1 MTVFDDIGRG
11 LISFWMLAAG
21 PIEAADVRAAVGAF
35 GFFSGFLIYI
45 LTSIAS
51 RKAYVRIQRKVT
63 VVITVQGFS
72 LFLGIMDLATQA
84 SFLGWSNF
92 LFKSSLIT
100 WTVSLIPLYY
110 LLDQVVSIDRI
121 KFKKPTEPR
130 LRAPWRRS
138 ATTWPPFSMFQDLKA
153 TPRSTKQF
161 GVGCVDHYLKLATKG
176 GHRLFFPILVVAEK
190 HFRPWRICLRFAAA
204 GLSDD
209 ERVIYFSF
217 NQPPDII
224 VSQLA
229 AQFAFLKGS
238 DSDWR
243 SWWRKKENEDSMHKF
258 ENLYIVDCCSPWIGS
273 RASHASQK
281 PSEEEQKSPEKK
293 LLIVV
298 QSNRH
303 IFRSDPR
310 DPVALGSKYEK
321 ALRKVI
327 HDSASPPSQSG
338 KPVSQSVFVRV
349 VYDSISDLLQYGD
362 PQLTMQLI
370 KHNMVWEDQ
379 NRANSLYLYIR
390 DVPRPGLS
398 MPVDIGFLRWNA
410 YCEVDFEYQKTHEY
424 MSIESLFSEKKGPV
438 MIKEMNNDWV
448 LKSEEQSEEP
458 SLSVE

>member
-1 MTVFDDIGRG
+1 MTVFDDIGRW
-11 LISFWMLAAG
+11 LISFWILASG
-21 PIEAADVRAAVGAF
+21 PIDQADVRAAVGAF
-35 GFFSGFLIYI
+35 GFFSGFLSYI
-45 LTSIAS
+45 LASIAS
-51 RKAYVRIQRKVT
+51 RKAYIRIQRKVT
-63 VVITVQGFS
+63 IVIAVQGVSIF
-72 LFLGIMDLATQA
+72 FGIMDLATQA
-84 SFLGWSNF
+84 RFLGWSNF

-100 WTVSLIPLYY
+100 WAVSLIPLYY
-110 LLDQVVSIDRI
+110 LLDQVISIDRI
-121 KFKKPTEPR
+121 KFKKPTKPR

-138 ATTWPPFSMFQDLKA
+138 VTMWPPFSEFQDLKA
-153 TPRSTKQF
+153 TPRSIRQF
-161 GVGCVDHYLKLATKG
+161 GVGCVDHYLKLATKEG
-176 GHRLFFPILVVAEK
+176 DRLYFPILVVAEK

-204 GLSDD
+204 GLKDN

-224 VSQLA
+224 VAQLA
-229 AQFAFLKGS
+229 QQFAFLKGI

-243 SWWRKKENEDSMHKF
+243 SWWEKEENKDSKLKF
-258 ENLYIVDCCSPWIGS
+258 EHLYIVDCCSPWIGG
-273 RASHASQK
+273 RAGRASQK
-281 PSEEEQKSPEKK
+281 PSEKDRKSPEKD

-298 QSNRH
+298 QNNRH

-310 DPVALGSKYEK
+310 DPVALGSNYEK

-327 HDSASPPSQSG
+327 RDSASPPSRLG
-338 KPVSQSVFVRV
+338 KPVSRSVSVRV

-410 YCEVDFEYQKTHEY
+410 YCEIDFEYQKMHER
-424 MSIESLFSEKKGPV
+424 MSIETLFSKKKRPV
-438 MIKEMNNDWV
+438 MIKEVNNDWV
-448 LKSEEQSEEP
+448 LK
-458 SLSVE
+458 